1 MYFAGTYGLCV
12 TWDSNGTA
20 STRPITDMGGA
31 HRPAFRLHSLF
42 QGKIMKKLI
51 STTVSCIVAGLALT
65 AFDVSAASIR
75 VECEQRGVQR
85 STISVDGKN
94 LPALAAGQYSAQ
106 AVSGPNTAR
115 TGGLPLVLGEVE
127 ADFDSDRGDIAE
139 GATAISGNFIVNGSV
154 TGKILLPDGTTL
166 IADTVACRVRNR

>member
-1 MYFAGTYGLCV
+1 
-12 TWDSNGTA
+12 
-20 STRPITDMGGA
+20 
-31 HRPAFRLHSLF
+31 
-42 QGKIMKKLI
+42 MKKLI
-51 STTVSCIVAGLALT
+51 STTISCIVAGLALT

-75 VECEQRGVQR
+75 VQCEQRGMER

-94 LPALAAGQYSAQ
+94 LPALAAGQAYSAQ
-106 AVSGPNTAR
+106 AVSGPNTAN
-115 TGGLPLVLGEVE
+115 TGGLALVRGEVE

-139 GATAISGNFIVNGSV
+139 GATKINGAFIVNGSV